1 VDALPPGEPLPSTSH
16 CRREAYRVNLP
27 ERAVTERAV
36 FDLRLWVEGT
46 DRFEVWERVT
56 ELQRLA
62 SLFAPAGVDVR
73 YVQLRPNRSRRFEA
87 TMEPAKRK
95 RAP

>member
-1 VDALPPGEPLPSTSH
+1 MTAYAELDSGRNTQPPWMR
-16 CRREAYRVNLP
+16 CRRASRC
-27 ERAVTERAV
+27 RAH
-36 FDLRLWVEGT
+36 LRLWVEGT